1 MNMSAIVWVF
11 PRHLE
16 LGPEPRVAEQLVEEL
31 VAGQA
36 STLLRLYAL
45 QLVCHLALLPAHADT
60 RLSWAWCSLNEALE
74 ED

>member
-1 MNMSAIVWVF
+1 
-11 PRHLE
+11 
-16 LGPEPRVAEQLVEEL
+16 

-36 STLLRLYAL
+36 STLLLLYAL